1 MAIVALVAGLAAA
14 TLAPR
19 PAAALDTTKLFASV
33 VAVIPHWK
41 ERPVRNG
48 HVLAPEGSGVAV
60 LPGGWLATNV
70 HVVRDADTATLR
82 FASGRLA
89 NAEVVARDPR
99 TDLALLHTD
108 AQLPPVE
115 IASPP
120 TVGGKVCAVGNYF
133 GQGISVT
140 CGVVS
145 ALRRTHTGFNP
156 IEDFIQTDASVN
168 PGGSGGALV
177 DSDGRFVGLLA
188 AIFTKNS
195 DADIGMNFAS
205 SAALVMR
212 VVRDLKAD
220 GTVHWADPGLT
231 VTDLS
236 RPELFHGTGARI
248 DEVAK
253 DGPAFAAGLD
263 AGDVVTR
270 IGDRPVDTA
279 ADADTA
285 FALARPG
292 DTVEVTARR
301 GDATRTVKLTLAP

>member
-1 MAIVALVAGLAAA
+1 MLVALAV
-14 TLAPR
+14 LAPR
-19 PAAALDTTKLFASV
+19 PATAFDETRLFASV

-41 ERPVRNG
+41 TPPVRNG

-70 HVVRDADTATLR
+70 HVVRDADTAVLR

-89 NAEVVARDPR
+89 QATVVARDAR
-99 TDLALLHTD
+99 TDIALLHTD
-108 AQLPPVE
+108 TKLPPVE
-115 IASPP
+115 TAPP
-120 TVGGKVCAVGNYF
+120 PPVGGKVCAVGNYF

-145 ALRRTHTGFNP
+145 ALRRTDTGFNP

-177 DSDGRFVGLLA
+177 DAQGRFVGLLA

-212 VVRDLKAD
+212 VITDLKAD
-220 GTVHWADPGLT
+220 GKVRWADPGMRFQNLT
-231 VTDLS
+231 
-236 RPELFHGTGARI
+236 RAERFHETGARVA
-248 DEVAK
+248 EVAK
-253 DGPAFAAGLD
+253 DGPALAAGIE
-263 AGDVVTR
+263 AGDVIQR
-270 IGDRPVDTA
+270 IGTRPIDTA
-279 ADADTA
+279 ADARTA
-285 FALARPG
+285 FALKRPG
-292 DTVEVTARR
+292 DRVEVVALRGKERRTA
-301 GDATRTVKLTLAP
+301 TVTVGP